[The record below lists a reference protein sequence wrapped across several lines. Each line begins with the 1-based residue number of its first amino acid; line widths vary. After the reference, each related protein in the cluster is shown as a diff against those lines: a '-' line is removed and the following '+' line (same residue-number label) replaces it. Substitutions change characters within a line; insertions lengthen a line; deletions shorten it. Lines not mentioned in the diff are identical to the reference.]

1 MASESAVVGQ
11 PLVPLLDGGNYEVW
25 KVKMRGLL
33 MKEDLWNVTVQPKP
47 ELLEMIRQSL
57 LLGAKT
63 AWEAWLTLQ
72 RQHERSSYGS
82 RLFLR
87 RKLYSFRYNG
97 GPMQAHITA
106 MLQIVEQLRG
116 AGVEISVGDQVAALL
131 NSLPESYSG
140 LVIALEGRNE
150 TELTLDYVCG
160 RIQDEY
166 IRRIEN
172 RKMTG
177 TRSNDGAV
185 ALYSSNSGEL
195 SNDGEQDEVSFQRP
209 APCDRSERK

>member
-47 ELLEMIRQSL
+47 EVADSSWERANCRA
-57 LLGAKT
+57 LGCITLALGNDQAVLIARCQT

-166 IRRIEN
+166 IRRM
-172 RKMTG
+172 KTG
-177 TRSNDGAV
+177 R
-185 ALYSSNSGEL
+185 
-195 SNDGEQDEVSFQRP
+195 
-209 APCDRSERK
+209 

>member
-1 MASESAVVGQ
+1 MASENAVVDQ
-11 PLVPLLDGGNYEVW
+11 PLIPLLDGGNYEVW
-25 KVKMRGLL
+25 KIKMRGLL
-33 MKEDLWNVTVQPKP
+33 MKEDLWNVTAQPKP
-47 ELLEMIRQSL
+47 ETADLSWERANCTA
-57 LLGAKT
+57 LGCITLALGNDPAVLIARCET

-97 GPMQAHITA
+97 GPMQAHIIA
-106 MLQIVEQLRG
+106 MLKIVEQLRG
-116 AGVEISVGDQVAALL
+116 AGVEISVGDQ
-131 NSLPESYSG
+131 
-140 LVIALEGRNE
+140 GRNE
-150 TELTLDYVCG
+150 ADLTLDYVCG

-177 TRSNDGAV
+177 ARSNGGGSI
-185 ALYSSNSGEL
+185 ALLE
-195 SNDGEQDEVSFQRP
+195 
-209 APCDRSERK
+209 